1 MARRVGEA
9 PRAGGRRAARVVVP
23 VLYLAI
29 SPRDPG
35 GYNSNYAVELIAAH
49 WVGVAAVVMILLALW
64 HTVRAARR

>member
-1 MARRVGEA
+1 MSAKHLA
-9 PRAGGRRAARVVVP
+9 LAAGGLLAVVVP

-49 WVGVAAVVMILLALW
+49 WVGVAAVVMILVALF